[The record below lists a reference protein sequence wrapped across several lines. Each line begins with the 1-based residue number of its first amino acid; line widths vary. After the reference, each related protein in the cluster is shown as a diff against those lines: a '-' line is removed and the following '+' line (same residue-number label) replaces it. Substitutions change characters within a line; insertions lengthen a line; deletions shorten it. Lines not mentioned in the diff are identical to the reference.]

1 MRRTYPCLFFGGSS
15 GGNKFQFPSM
25 QDSGQSSPPTGGRG
39 NNATDM
45 SSGLSAALFGG
56 NSHDN
61 KGVGGQNPLAMMM
74 DALSKG
80 LPKDL
85 SKPPPPGAAGG
96 NPFAM
101 MKDFFEVREWECWCG
116 HKFRAPGQWA
126 PCGPMQC
133 MAPGCPNPKFFETG
147 EGRKMLD
154 SGRSGPLP
162 SRSISDK

>member
-25 QDSGQSSPPTGGRG
+25 QDSGQSSSPTGGRG